1 MVVEVSGLHGL
12 IVAGLVTT
20 VLCWLRLVWLV
31 YSPVEEEALAEEG
44 QEEKE
49 GQEEEAG
56 VVS

>member
-12 IVAGLVTT
+12 IVAGLITT

-31 YSPVEEEALAEEG
+31 YSPVEEEALAEEDR
-44 QEEKE
+44 
-49 GQEEEAG
+49 EEEAG